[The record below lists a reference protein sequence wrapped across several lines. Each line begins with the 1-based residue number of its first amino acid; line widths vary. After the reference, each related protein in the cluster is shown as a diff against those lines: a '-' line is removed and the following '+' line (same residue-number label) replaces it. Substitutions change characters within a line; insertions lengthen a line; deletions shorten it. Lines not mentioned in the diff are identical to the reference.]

1 MADWTAVRATS
12 FFLGSTIPTITR
24 YPFVS
29 ISRVYRYK
37 WRKRRRNNILAR
49 QIDTGEISYPSPSND
64 NEFRKIRKI
73 RKFQNHQI
81 VLDNNSY
88 AVTKVKPKS
97 INNCRIIN
105 CLICYRVFL
114 IKDLLNDQQ
123 SFILLIKQRNN
134 LNENKRTNSIN
145 VRTNQRTLPE
155 IVSVLLED
163 FNRLGNVYRSPKWN
177 MTSRQPIQTRPTPTR
192 ASRFFKRAFTP
203 LPYLGR
209 GKSKRQRVRPPLQP
223 YSLPSSRFLAITIQR
238 EFLFSSKN
246 RPFYCAAKF
255 LSFEKKREREKSELL
270 IAVFQF
276 AQSRGLTG
284 VQVVRWRIVGGGNDH
299 NGSRD

>member
-1 MADWTAVRATS
+1 M
-12 FFLGSTIPTITR
+12 
-24 YPFVS
+24 
-29 ISRVYRYK
+29 YRYK

-123 SFILLIKQRNN
+123 SFILLIKQLEREQTNKFDQRS
-134 LNENKRTNSIN
+134 NEPTN
-145 VRTNQRTLPE
+145 TAG
-155 IVSVLLED
+155 
-163 FNRLGNVYRSPKWN
+163 NRLGSP
-177 MTSRQPIQTRPTPTR
+177 RRFQP
-192 ASRFFKRAFTP
+192 S
-203 LPYLGR
+203 G
-209 GKSKRQRVRPPLQP
+209 
-223 YSLPSSRFLAITIQR
+223 
-238 EFLFSSKN
+238 
-246 RPFYCAAKF
+246 
-255 LSFEKKREREKSELL
+255 
-270 IAVFQF
+270 
-276 AQSRGLTG
+276 
-284 VQVVRWRIVGGGNDH
+284 
-299 NGSRD
+299 

>member
-49 QIDTGEISYPSPSND
+49 QIDTEEISYPSPSND

-209 GKSKRQRVRPPLQP
+209 GKSKRQRVRPP

-270 IAVFQF
+270 IAVFV
-276 AQSRGLTG
+276 SRTVEGIDWCASG
-284 VQVVRWRIVGGGNDH
+284 EMEDRGGRER
-299 NGSRD
+299 S